1 MTDPGEAPPPS
12 TIIVNYLDTSNDTAT
27 VTLTTDQVSALSI
40 GLLVFLSATFTV
52 FVPWSRVIMIQNV
65 DSGSM
70 PEWPR

>member
-12 TIIVNYLDTSNDTAT
+12 NIIVNYIDATNTAT
-27 VTLTTDQVSALSI
+27 VAELTTDQVQPLAA
-40 GLLVFLSATFTV
+40 GLLVYVTTTLTV

-65 DSGSM
+65 DGGGM